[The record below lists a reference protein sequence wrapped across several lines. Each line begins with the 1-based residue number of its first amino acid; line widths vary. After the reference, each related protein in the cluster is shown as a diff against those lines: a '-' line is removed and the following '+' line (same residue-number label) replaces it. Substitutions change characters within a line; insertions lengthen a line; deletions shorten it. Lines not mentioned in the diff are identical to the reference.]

1 MIDFDP
7 KNSEAFMEMGRV
19 DAKKVIDMGP
29 GKSFDVL
36 RQNQSYIK

>member
-7 KNSEAFMEMGRV
+7 KNSEAFMELGRK
-19 DAKKVIDMGP
+19 DAKTVIDMGP

-36 RQNQSYIK
+36 RQSYIK